1 MSFQLKRKL
10 TMENNLA
17 IACRP
22 WSKSTPVFWVQDLKE
37 RKGDWGYT
45 TNSSE
50 ALALTPYQQARFA
63 SDCKKVGV
71 TASFVIVR
79 KA

>member
-1 MSFQLKRKL
+1 MNKPG
-10 TMENNLA
+10 LA

-22 WSKSTPVFWVQDLKE
+22 WSKSLPVFWVQDLKG

-50 ALALTPYQQARFA
+50 ALPLTPAQQARFA
-63 SDCKKVGV
+63 SDCKAVGV
-71 TASFVIVR
+71 TASFIP
-79 KA
+79 ACYA